1 MPSDSDS
8 LSEKISSSIQQLSAA
23 AQDLNSA
30 SDELG
35 KAIAAIDSALQ
46 GLNVGVPTW
55 ICIEEGNDLPESEH
69 YWTRNLGYEKVNNRW
84 GLALSLVSGRYDMA
98 GDDTRDV
105 WLFNESPRWL
115 RLKGVGKIPDLL
127 DAMIKAA
134 AKTAQEVRDKT
145 AEANSLAKVIAQAVG
160 KKPSQVPVSPEKKA
174 EAKKRIKADA
184 VLNPM
189 GAMAEAVKFA
199 MAPSAMEVMAEAA
212 RKAALPTEV
221 IAEAARRAALVMT
234 PTEMMADAAKKLA
247 QGGK

>member
-84 GLALSLVSGRYDMA
+84 VWLSLWFPADMIWRA
-98 GDDTRDV
+98 TTLVMFGYSTSRRDG
-105 WLFNESPRWL
+105 FGS
-115 RLKGVGKIPDLL
+115 KGLGKSLHLL

-234 PTEMMADAAKKLA
+234 PTEMMADAAKQLA